1 MARLITLAAAAKAV
15 DFEGVEERSETLH
28 QHSAQ
33 TQPTRSQGAVVQ
45 GLSFAALHTDQVVV
59 VALQRGVDGFP
70 VGELAAAHGSRL
82 LQKLES
88 AIDGGQA
95 AAGLLSLEALM
106 QLLGA
111 ELAVCLLEQLKQ
123 TLLPVSGGDGTHRG

>member
-33 TQPTRSQGAVVQ
+33 TQATRSQGAVVQ

-59 VALQRGVDGFP
+59 VALQRGVEEVDAGKDG
-70 VGELAAAHGSRL
+70 EEDA
-82 LQKLES
+82 E
-88 AIDGGQA
+88 GQ
-95 AAGLLSLEALM
+95 
-106 QLLGA
+106 
-111 ELAVCLLEQLKQ
+111 
-123 TLLPVSGGDGTHRG
+123 